1 MLFIFLVQKKI
12 LHLLACE
19 CQNMFCIDG
28 ASHIHGI
35 TSKCLHGC
43 KFIFS
48 FNFISGYDEIHKYE
62 FKVLIRI
69 FFNYYLLHLCTA
81 FSKRFFLFFFLQGRI
96 VILQGDSVSAEISV
110 AQSLM
115 FNYWNLFYF
124 VCSYFVPFFHWEK
137 QWSNQSP

>member
-48 FNFISGYDEIHKYE
+48 FNFISGYDEIHRYE

-69 FFNYYLLHLCTA
+69 FLIIIYYTFALHLA
-81 FSKRFFLFFFLQGRI
+81 RGFSFFFFFAGENSNPPGRQCI
-96 VILQGDSVSAEISV
+96 YRNFCSS
-110 AQSLM
+110 M

-124 VCSYFVPFFHWEK
+124 VCSYFVPFFQWEK

>member
-1 MLFIFLVQKKI
+1 
-12 LHLLACE
+12 
-19 CQNMFCIDG
+19 MFCIDG
-28 ASHIHGI
+28 ASHIDGI

-48 FNFISGYDEIHKYE
+48 FNFISGYDEIHMYE

-69 FFNYYLLHLCTA
+69 FLIIIYYTFALHLA
-81 FSKRFFLFFFLQGRI
+81 RGFSFFFFFWQGRI

-124 VCSYFVPFFHWEK
+124 VCSYFVPFFQWEK